1 MWLTPQ
7 IITQVVC
14 RLVDEL
20 VSQST
25 QTGMNVNGEKTKK
38 MLIGSVIKNP
48 PVPLLLLN
56 DTDVDLW
63 STSFKLLGVHII
75 HLQWF

>member
-56 DTDVDLW
+56 DTDVDL
-63 STSFKLLGVHII
+63 
-75 HLQWF
+75 